1 MKKTLSLLTLCL
13 GLCCVSCYDDTALVE
28 RIEALET
35 TQIASINEQISAI
48 HSSIADL
55 EATDRE
61 LDALIL
67 DLEKEDEELQGR
79 IESLNASIA
88 DLKAI
93 DAALQDTDAALRAE
107 IDVMT
112 QSLKDLEAED
122 KELQACIDSLTAKDT
137 ALEARI
143 EELKA
148 YVEAELASTKDWANA
163 TFATLEQYEATCAE
177 VAAIKVLVADLEAS
191 LKQSIAD
198 AVAASEAGLKD
209 WVNEQLTGYWT
220 IAETQAKL
228 VELRGDA
235 EKEFAS
241 IEADLKTAT
250 DELTAAYKSAIAE
263 AIESSEGKLS
273 TKIDEVNAALEKKI
287 ADIEARLTAVE
298 EKLAVLTREFA
309 ITFNDTEIGIVPG
322 GVTSVDYTIVG
333 ATDKTIVKAFGQ
345 NGWSARVAPDGA
357 DKGTIT
363 VTAPDPI
370 TDDEIIVLVY
380 DGEYRAIMSTVD
392 FVEGYATPSQTA
404 VEFSDEA
411 DTVSIE
417 LTSNLSCHVSIPEE
431 ARSWLSVVEPDATRA
446 IYTQTVRFACT
457 ECIGGIRKA
466 TVTFVDDA
474 GMPISTMVFVQRGSA
489 VIVTL
494 AEAGTLEKTVDKS
507 LYRDIKGLV
516 INGPINAADVAV
528 ISKMYNL
535 EILDLSNAT
544 IVAGEEYAG
553 ENVIGTRMFQG
564 ATFTSVIL
572 PANLT
577 KIGGYA
583 FEGCKLKAVTIP
595 ASVKE
600 IGTGAFLDAS
610 ELQSVTLHE
619 GLEIIGGYAFHRTGA
634 LESLVI
640 PSTVRQIGEW
650 ALGFSDVGEIH
661 LKALPTTLTEVGS
674 ALFYWCSHVYNEK
687 TLYIP
692 KGTLDA
698 YSVTDFGRFRNI
710 VEE

>member
-1 MKKTLSLLTLCL
+1 MKKTLSLLALSFGLCL
-13 GLCCVSCYDDTALVE
+13 VSCYDDTALVE

-61 LDALIL
+61 LDAAIQA
-67 DLEKEDEELQGR
+67 LEGQ
-79 IESLNASIA
+79 
-88 DLKAI
+88 
-93 DAALQDTDAALRAE
+93 DAALLG
-107 IDVMT
+107 DV
-112 QSLKDLEAED
+112 
-122 KELQACIDSLTAKDT
+122 
-137 ALEARI
+137 

-148 YVEAELASTKDWANA
+148 ADAAIEARIAELKAYAEAELASTKDWANA

-228 VELRGDA
+228 DELRGEA
-235 EKEFAS
+235 EEEFAA
-241 IEADLKTAT
+241 IEADLKTAA

-263 AIESSEGKLS
+263 AIATSEGKLS

-287 ADIEARLTAVE
+287 ADIEVRLTAVE

-309 ITFNDTEIGIVPG
+309 ITFNDTEIGVVAG

-345 NGWSARVAPDGA
+345 NGWSARVTPDGA

-380 DGEYRAIMSTVD
+380 DGEYRTIMSTVN
-392 FVEGYATPSQTA
+392 FVRGYATPSQTA
-404 VEFSDEA
+404 VELGAEA

-417 LTSNLSCHVSIPEE
+417 LTSNLSCHVSIPVE
-431 ARSWLSVVEPDATRA
+431 AQSWLSVVELDATRA
-446 IYTQTVRFACT
+446 VKTETIHFACT

-474 GMPISTMVFVQRGSA
+474 GVAISTMVFVQQGSA
-489 VIVTL
+489 VEVTL
-494 AEAGTLEKTVDKS
+494 TEAGTLESKIDAS

-516 INGPINAADVAV
+516 INGPINGTDIPV
-528 ISKMYNL
+528 IRKMVNL
-535 EILDLSNAT
+535 EVLDLGNAT
-544 IVAGEEYAG
+544 IVAGGDAYKQDGDLFWYLEED
-553 ENVIGTRMFQG
+553 NVIGDYLFQG
-564 ATFTSVIL
+564 ATFAEIIL
-572 PANLT
+572 PATIT
-577 KIGGYA
+577 KIGGNA
-583 FEGCKLKAVTIP
+583 FDACKLKSVTIP

-600 IGTGAFLDAS
+600 IGGGAFLDAS

-619 GLEIIGGYAFHRTGA
+619 GLEIIGGFAFHRTGA

-650 ALGFSDVGEIH
+650 ALGFSDVGEVH

-674 ALFYWCSHVYNEK
+674 DLFYWCSHVYNEK

-698 YSVTDFGRFRNI
+698 YAETDFGRFKNI

>member
-1 MKKTLSLLTLCL
+1 MKKTFSLLTLCL
-13 GLCCVSCYDDTALVE
+13 GLCCVSCYDDTALVQ

-35 TQIASINEQISAI
+35 TQIASINEQIGAI
-48 HSSIADL
+48 RSSIADL

-61 LDALIL
+61 LDAVIKV
-67 DLEKEDEELQGR
+67 LEGQ
-79 IESLNASIA
+79 
-88 DLKAI
+88 
-93 DAALQDTDAALRAE
+93 DAALQA
-107 IDVMT
+107 DV
-112 QSLKDLEAED
+112 
-122 KELQACIDSLTAKDT
+122 
-137 ALEARI
+137 

-148 YVEAELASTKDWANA
+148 ADAALDDRIAELKAYAEAELASTKDWASA

-177 VAAIKVLVADLEAS
+177 VAAVKVLIDDLATS

-228 VELRGDA
+228 DGLRGDA
-235 EKEFAS
+235 EKEFAAS
-241 IEADLKTAT
+241 EADLRTAA

-263 AIESSEGKLS
+263 AIATSDGKLS

-309 ITFNDTEIGIVPG
+309 ITFNDTEIGIVAG
-322 GVTSVDYTIVG
+322 GVTSVGYTIIG
-333 ATDKTIVKAFGQ
+333 ATDRTTVKAFGQ
-345 NGWSARVAPDGA
+345 NGWSARVVPDGT

-370 TDDEIIVLVY
+370 TDEEIIVLVY
-380 DGEYRAIMSTVD
+380 DGEYRTIMSTVS
-392 FVEGYATPSQTA
+392 FAKGYATPSQTA
-404 VEFSDEA
+404 VELGAEA

-417 LTSNLSCHVSIPEE
+417 LTSNLSCHVSIPED
-431 ARSWLSVVEPDATRA
+431 AQSWLSVVEPDATRA
-446 IYTQTVRFACT
+446 VKTETIYFACT

-466 TVTFVDDA
+466 TVTFADDA
-474 GMPISTMVFVQRGSA
+474 GVAVSTMVFVQQGSA
-489 VIVTL
+489 VEVTL
-494 AEAGTLEKTVDKS
+494 TEAGTLESKIDAS

-516 INGPINAADVAV
+516 INGPINGTDIPV
-528 ISKMYNL
+528 IRKMINL
-535 EILDLSNAT
+535 EILDMSNAT
-544 IVAGEEYAG
+544 IVAGGDAYKQDGDLSWYLEED
-553 ENVIGTRMFQG
+553 NVIGDYMFQG
-564 ATFTSVIL
+564 ATFAKMMLPSTLAKIGSHAFDACKLTSV
-572 PANLT
+572 A
-577 KIGGYA
+577 
-583 FEGCKLKAVTIP
+583 IP

-600 IGTGAFLDAS
+600 IGGGAFLDAS
-610 ELQSVTLHE
+610 KLSSVVLHE
-619 GLEIIGGYAFHRTGA
+619 GLEVIASFAFHRTGS

-640 PSTVRQIGEW
+640 PSTVKHIGEW
-650 ALGFSDVGEIH
+650 ALGFSDVDEVH
-661 LKALPTTLTEVGS
+661 LKALPATLTYIGVD
-674 ALFYWCSHVYNEK
+674 LFPWGGHIYDES

-698 YSVTDFGRFRNI
+698 YSGTDFGRFKNI

>member
-1 MKKTLSLLTLCL
+1 MKKTFSLLTLCL
-13 GLCCVSCYDDTALVE
+13 GLCCVSCYDDTALVQ

-35 TQIASINEQISAI
+35 TQIASINEQIGAI
-48 HSSIADL
+48 RSSIADL

-61 LDALIL
+61 LDAVIKV
-67 DLEKEDEELQGR
+67 LEGQ
-79 IESLNASIA
+79 
-88 DLKAI
+88 
-93 DAALQDTDAALRAE
+93 DAALQA
-107 IDVMT
+107 DV
-112 QSLKDLEAED
+112 
-122 KELQACIDSLTAKDT
+122 
-137 ALEARI
+137 

-148 YVEAELASTKDWANA
+148 ADAALDDRIAELKAYAEAELASTKDWASA

-177 VAAIKVLVADLEAS
+177 VAAVKVLIDDLATS

-228 VELRGDA
+228 DGLRDDA
-235 EKEFAS
+235 EKEFAA
-241 IEADLKTAT
+241 IEADLRTAT

-263 AIESSEGKLS
+263 AIATSDGKLS

-309 ITFNDTEIGIVPG
+309 ITFNDTEIGIVAG
-322 GVTSVDYTIVG
+322 GVTSVGYTIIG
-333 ATDKTIVKAFGQ
+333 ATDKTTVKAFGQ
-345 NGWSARVAPDGA
+345 NGWSARVVPDGT

-370 TDDEIIVLVY
+370 TDEEIIVLVY
-380 DGEYRAIMSTVD
+380 DGEYRTIMSTVS
-392 FVEGYATPSQTA
+392 FAKGYATPSRAA
-404 VEFSDEA
+404 VELGAEA

-417 LTSNLSCHVSIPEE
+417 LTSNLSCHVSIPED
-431 ARSWLSVVEPDATRA
+431 AQSWLSVVEPDATRA
-446 IYTQTVRFACT
+446 VRTETIHFACT

-466 TVTFVDDA
+466 TVTFADDA
-474 GMPISTMVFVQRGSA
+474 GVAVSTMVFVQQGSA
-489 VIVTL
+489 VEVTL
-494 AEAGTLEKTVDKS
+494 TEAGTLESKIDAS

-516 INGPINAADVAV
+516 INGPINGTDIPV
-528 ISKMYNL
+528 IRRMINL
-535 EILDLSNAT
+535 EILDMSNAT
-544 IVAGEEYAG
+544 IVAGGDAYKQDGDLSWYLEED
-553 ENVIGTRMFQG
+553 NVIGDYMFQG
-564 ATFTSVIL
+564 ATFAKMMLPSTLAKIGSHAFDACKLTSV
-572 PANLT
+572 A
-577 KIGGYA
+577 
-583 FEGCKLKAVTIP
+583 IP

-600 IGTGAFLDAS
+600 IGDGAFLDAS
-610 ELQSVTLHE
+610 KLSSVVLHE
-619 GLEIIGGYAFHRTGA
+619 GLEVIAGFAFHRTGS

-640 PSTVRQIGEW
+640 PSTVKHIGEW
-650 ALGFSDVGEIH
+650 ALGFSDVDEVH
-661 LKALPTTLTEVGS
+661 LKALPATLTYIGVD
-674 ALFYWCSHVYNEK
+674 LFPWGGHIYDES

-698 YSVTDFGRFRNI
+698 YSGTDFGRFKNI